1 MIVQLGCGRVARRS
15 QRAGQALTEYVV
27 LTGLLL
33 GMVLILAI
41 FLYAFK
47 VFGARILDL
56 VSYEL
61 P

>member
-1 MIVQLGCGRVARRS
+1 MIVQPNCGRVARRC
-15 QRAGQALTEYVV
+15 QQAGQAMTEYVV

>member
-1 MIVQLGCGRVARRS
+1 MAR
-15 QRAGQALTEYVV
+15 QCQQAGQALTEYVV